1 MEQREEKEK
10 KEVQK
15 SWIFF
20 RWGIFLNIMIHDPWR
35 GTFVYGS
42 EVVCKKEREEV
53 CNRNFRSEI
62 TYTQDHHSTQFKLT
76 SVVVNTQI
84 KE

>member
-1 MEQREEKEK
+1 
-10 KEVQK
+10 
-15 SWIFF
+15 
-20 RWGIFLNIMIHDPWR
+20 MIR
-35 GTFVYGS
+35 GGTFVCGS